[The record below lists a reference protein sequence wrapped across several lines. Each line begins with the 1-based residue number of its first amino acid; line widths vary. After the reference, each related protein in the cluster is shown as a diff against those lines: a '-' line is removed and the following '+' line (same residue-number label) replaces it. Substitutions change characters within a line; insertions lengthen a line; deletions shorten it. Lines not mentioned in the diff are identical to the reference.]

1 MQTRARARTRAHSP
15 ACTIQDNLAT
25 CGLIH
30 IGVLGLAAALFLLLL
45 ACLLRRWAKKRA
57 VHRAAWRKKRREE
70 KRLKAE
76 RCAAACPPLDTRRLE
91 SSRSTAPR
99 AMARMLGG
107 TSCVLPRR
115 KAAEAAEKARLAAIR
130 KAEREHDEL
139 LAKLPPG

>member
-76 RCAAACPPLDTRRLE
+76 RCAAACPPLE

-99 AMARMLGG
+99 AMARMLG